1 MLTLSD
7 KLLQLDDVVR
17 GAKCGGHDEGEQQ
30 LLSPLHQVLH
40 DPLDVTAG
48 LLNMLFLKIAMGVPG
63 LSMWPPGEIL

>member
-17 GAKCGGHDEGEQQ
+17 GAERGGHDEGEQQ
-30 LLSPLHQVLH
+30 LLGPLHQVLQ

-48 LLNMLFLKIAMGVPG
+48 LLNMLLLKIAMDAPG